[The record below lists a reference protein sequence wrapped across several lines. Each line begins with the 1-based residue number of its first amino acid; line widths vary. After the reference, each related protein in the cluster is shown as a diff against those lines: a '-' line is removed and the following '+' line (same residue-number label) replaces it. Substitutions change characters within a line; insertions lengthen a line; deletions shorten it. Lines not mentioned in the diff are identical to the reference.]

1 MALIHEGKLDA
12 VVGWNAFKNVW
23 PDTCEAVELPRD
35 LQVYM
40 STAAQVV
47 SYTYDEELSRSFI
60 DFFVSPE
67 GRRIY
72 SDNGWLHELFLA

>member
-1 MALIHEGKLDA
+1 MQLPRAISRA
-12 VVGWNAFKNVW
+12 R

-47 SYTYDEELSRSFI
+47 SYTYDEEPSRSFI

-67 GRRIY
+67 GR
-72 SDNGWLHELFLA
+72 

>member
-1 MALIHEGKLDA
+1 MQLPRAISRA
-12 VVGWNAFKNVW
+12 R

-60 DFFVSPE
+60 DFFVSLE

-72 SDNGWLHELFLA
+72 SDDGWLHELFLA

>member
-1 MALIHEGKLDA
+1 LEHGCSFLQRAR
-12 VVGWNAFKNVW
+12 

-47 SYTYDEELSRSFI
+47 SYTYDEEPSRSFI

-67 GRRIY
+67 GR
-72 SDNGWLHELFLA
+72 